1 MFKHSIKWIKKNYG
15 HGRSGPSTC
24 LQLHLPHSFP
34 SPRHSAVI
42 LSTKALVGPLSF
54 TWLLDFFQA
63 LGLIFCVWDCLLKVW
78 PVIWLKLNDIQEI
91 SGGRERERQTQ
102 QGLTKIIGLGNR
114 QEKSGTR
121 WMWRALSSTAW
132 LDSPPLN
139 NIFLFFQPHQWSR
152 SYLQSLSK
160 RGKAVPGKGCGRRI
174 VLAF

>member
-1 MFKHSIKWIKKNYG
+1 MFKHSIKWTKKNYG
-15 HGRSGPSTC
+15 HGRSGPSTY

-91 SGGRERERQTQ
+91 SGERERERGRHSKGSQRSLACETDR
-102 QGLTKIIGLGNR
+102 KS
-114 QEKSGTR
+114 QERDECEELWAVQPGWIAHHWVIYFCFSSHTR
-121 WMWRALSSTAW
+121 
-132 LDSPPLN
+132 D
-139 NIFLFFQPHQWSR
+139 
-152 SYLQSLSK
+152 
-160 RGKAVPGKGCGRRI
+160 PGATFSHWAKGGRLLLEKG
-174 VLAF
+174 VEGE